1 MQVVVAVAK
10 ADAVLQGHAQI
21 IADGLDAASLIKP
34 AVDEFAVHIAA
45 VQTIQLAL
53 AEHEPVLI
61 QPLRFVQVIAVL
73 RDIHDLIQRLALVI
87 SQRAD
92 GHAVLHSFAPAGGFA
107 IQGACIPVGEAPALD
122 HLQAAVGGIPRFQRA
137 LHAVA
142 LHGAAHILCQLRFHG
157 QVYQHLVP
165 AEHIAAGAAHCA
177 VKAVVQQRLG
187 HTQVAPGAQK
197 QLVAVGVCLAQR
209 LDRALGDQHLA
220 RGQQSA
226 VDI

>member
-1 MQVVVAVAK
+1 MQVVVTVAK

-21 IADGLDAASLIKP
+21 VTYRLDAAPFIKP
-34 AVDEFAVHIAA
+34 TVDELSVHIAA
-45 VQTIQLAL
+45 IQTVQLAL
-53 AEHEPVLI
+53 AEHESVLI
-61 QPLRFVQVIAVL
+61 QPLGFVQVLAVL
-73 RDIHDLIQRLALVI
+73 RDIHDLIQRLALI
-87 SQRAD
+87 IGQRAD
-92 GHAVLHSFAPAGGFA
+92 GHAVLHGLAPTGGFA
-107 IQGACIPVGEAPALD
+107 VQITCIPVGEAPALY

-142 LHGAAHILCQLRFHG
+142 LHGAAHALCQLRLHG
-157 QVYQHLVP
+157 QIYQHLIP

-187 HTQVAPGAQK
+187 HAQVAPGAQK

-209 LDRALGDQHLA
+209 PDRALGDQHLA